1 MRETHNL
8 EFADRFRAVAEFYYT
23 NSRLFFFIIAL
34 SRTPFCRVP
43 ASVCEAQLRLGAN
56 LAISKGVAAER
67 IKIKLWPA

>member
-8 EFADRFRAVAEFYYT
+8 EFADRLRAVAVFFYT
-23 NSRLFFFIIAL
+23 NSRLFFLIAL
-34 SRTPFCRVP
+34 SRAPFCRVP